1 METVQIV
8 KINLVREKSMNLTY
22 GINISSPEDA
32 EKAFREYIGDSD
44 REVFVVMT
52 LNNRNSITS
61 LTTAFMGSLNSCVV
75 HPREVFKTA
84 ILSNAEGIILCH
96 NHPSGECKPSSED
109 IAATAR
115 MIEAGKILGIQVLDH
130 IILGDEK
137 FTSMKQDNLM

>member
-44 REVFVVMT
+44 REVFAVMT
-52 LNNRNSITS
+52 LNNRHSITS
-61 LTTAFMGSLNSCVV
+61 LTTVSIGSLNSCVV

-84 ILSNAEGIILCH
+84 ILSNAESIVLCH
-96 NHPSGECKPSSED
+96 NHPSGECQPSSED
-109 IAATAR
+109 IAATSR
-115 MIEAGKILGIQVLDH
+115 MQEAGKILGIQVLDH

-137 FTSMKQDNLM
+137 FTSLKLANLM

>member
-1 METVQIV
+1 METVQLV

-44 REVFVVMT
+44 REVFAVMT
-52 LNNRNSITS
+52 LNNRHSITS
-61 LTTAFMGSLNSCVV
+61 LTTVSIGSLNSCVV

-84 ILSNAEGIILCH
+84 ILSNAESIVLCH
-96 NHPSGECKPSSED
+96 NHPSGECQPSSED
-109 IAATAR
+109 IAATSR
-115 MIEAGKILGIQVLDH
+115 MQEAGKILGIQVLDH

-137 FTSMKQDNLM
+137 FTSLKLANLM

>member
-44 REVFVVMT
+44 REVFAVMT
-52 LNNRNSITS
+52 LNNRHSITS
-61 LTTAFMGSLNSCVV
+61 LTTVSIGSLNSCVV

-84 ILSNAEGIILCH
+84 ILSNAESIVLCH
-96 NHPSGECKPSSED
+96 NHPSGECQPSSED
-109 IAATAR
+109 IAATSR
-115 MIEAGKILGIQVLDH
+115 MQEAGKILGIQVLDH

-137 FTSMKQDNLM
+137 FTSMKLANLM

>member
-32 EKAFREYIGDSD
+32 ERAFREYIGDSD

-96 NHPSGECKPSSED
+96 NHPSGES
-109 IAATAR
+109 
-115 MIEAGKILGIQVLDH
+115 
-130 IILGDEK
+130 
-137 FTSMKQDNLM
+137 

>member
-1 METVQIV
+1 METIQIV

-44 REVFVVMT
+44 REVFAVMT
-52 LNNRNSITS
+52 LNNRHSITS
-61 LTTAFMGSLNSCVV
+61 LTTVSIGSLNSCVV

-84 ILSNAEGIILCH
+84 ILSNAESIVLCH
-96 NHPSGECKPSSED
+96 NHPSGECQPSSED
-109 IAATAR
+109 IAATSR
-115 MIEAGKILGIQVLDH
+115 MQEAGKILGIQVLDH

-137 FTSMKQDNLM
+137 FTSMKLANLM

>member
-8 KINLVREKSMNLTY
+8 KINLIREKSMSPTY
-22 GINISSPEDA
+22 GISISSPEDA

-52 LNNRNSITS
+52 LSNKNKITS
-61 LTTAFMGSLNSCVV
+61 LTTVSIGNLNSCVV

-84 ILSNAEGIILCH
+84 ILSNAESIILCH
-96 NHPSGECKPSSED
+96 NHPSGECEPSPED
-109 IAATAR
+109 KAVTAR
-115 MIEAGKILGIQVLDH
+115 LLEAGKIIGIQVLDH